1 MADHVGPDLS
11 GRVSVVTG
19 ATRGIGRQ
27 IALQLATCGSDLV
40 VVGRTSRAD
49 DDRPL
54 PGSVEETA
62 DEVRALGVNAIGVQ
76 ANLADESQTDE
87 IVRRTLD
94 EFGRCDVLVNNA
106 AYTSNGPILEVPWHR
121 WGRAFR
127 VNVVAPH
134 QLCHGFVP
142 GMLERGGGSVINIST
157 GASQRPLVGLG
168 MYSASKIALER
179 WAECLDLETTG
190 IAVNTLR
197 VNRLVATEGWQH
209 IAATQPAEVAYGGGS
224 PDTVAVTAES
234 VAAVVLW
241 IAGRPPS
248 WSGHTVDFEDV
259 VRLGGPDLVAF
270 DPTAAETDAPT

>member
-1 MADHVGPDLS
+1 MVDDNGPDLT

-27 IALQLATCGSDLV
+27 IALGLAARGSDLV
-40 VVGRTSRAD
+40 VVGRTSSAD
-49 DDRPL
+49 GGDRPL
-54 PGSVEETA
+54 PGSIEDTV
-62 DEVRALGVNAIGVQ
+62 DEARGLGANAIGVQ
-76 ANLADESQTDE
+76 ANLADEAQTDE
-87 IVRRTLD
+87 VVRRTLD
-94 EFGRCDVLVNNA
+94 GFGRCDILVNNA
-106 AYTSNGPILEVPWHR
+106 AYTSNGPMLEVPWHR
-121 WGRAFR
+121 WLRAFR

-142 GMLERGGGSVINIST
+142 GMTERGDGAVLNIST

-179 WAECLDLETTG
+179 WAESLDLETTA

-224 PDTVAVTAES
+224 PDTVPVTAES
-234 VAAVVLW
+234 VAAAALW
-241 IAGRPPS
+241 MLGRPTT
-248 WSGHTVDFEDV
+248 WSGHTVDFEDI
-259 VRLGGPDLVAF
+259 VRLGGPELVAYERP
-270 DPTAAETDAPT
+270 D